1 MSVLP
6 SLLELLQPFFLEM
19 TRPTFTSFTTLV
31 AGWILARRHNITGAL
46 RAQQRPPKHHSAY
59 HRVFA
64 AARWS
69 LDAVGLALLQLILS
83 GFMAASDSIF
93 LAIDDTVCP
102 KHGRRMHG
110 IDSHYDA
117 ANTSRKRSNANQSL
131 KVRGH
136 CWVILGLVFP
146 LPFRAGHYACLPL
159 LFRLYM
165 NKKGARRHGRRYR
178 SRPELARELLKMVCD
193 RFAQRSF
200 HVLVDSAYGGQ
211 DTLRQLPA
219 NCQLTCRWQMN
230 VRLCEPPPSHRPDGK
245 RGPLPKRGPLLP
257 SPRQMLEERC
267 PHVKLELYGQHESYR
282 IASTVACLYT
292 VPQRLLRIVVSEAL
306 TAGGKPRRNFR
317 AMYYSTANGAGAQE
331 VLEWYARR
339 WSIEVA
345 IRDSKQ
351 QMGFGQAQGW
361 TAAAVER
368 TAPTLMLLYSVVVLW
383 FTREGQYFR
392 RAAHLP
398 WYPHK
403 IAVSFADMLWTLRW
417 RMFRQSL
424 CPNLQPLCKGVGSRK
439 AAGAILRLIRLAA

>member
-1 MSVLP
+1 
-6 SLLELLQPFFLEM
+6 LLQPFFQQM
-19 TRPTFTSFTTLV
+19 TAPTSASFATLV
-31 AGWILARRHNITGAL
+31 AGWILARRHHVTGAL
-46 RAQQRPPKHHSAY
+46 RPLAAPPKHHSAY

-69 LDAVGLALLQLILS
+69 LDAVGLGLLKLILAS
-83 GFMAASDSIF
+83 FMAKDERLF
-93 LAIDDTVCP
+93 LVIDDTVCR

-165 NKKGARRHGRRYR
+165 NKKGCRRHGRTYR
-178 SRPELARELLKMVCD
+178 SRPELARELLQMVCAG
-193 RFAQRSF
+193 FAQRSF
-200 HVLVDSAYGGQ
+200 HLLADSAYGGQ
-211 DTLRQLPA
+211 DTLRNLPA
-219 NCQLTCRWQMN
+219 NCQMTCRWQMN
-230 VRLCEPPPSHRPDGK
+230 VRLCQPPPQRRPDGK
-245 RGPLPKRGPLLP
+245 RGPLPRRGPLLP

-267 PHVKLELYGQHESYR
+267 PHVKLDLYGQHISCR
-282 IASTVACLYT
+282 LASTVACLYT
-292 VPQRLLRIVVSEAL
+292 VPQRLLRIVVTELL
-306 TAGGKPRRNFR
+306 TAAGKPRPDFR
-317 AMYYSTANGAGAQE
+317 AMYYSTATDATPEKILQ
-331 VLEWYARR
+331 WYAQR

-351 QMGFGQAQGW
+351 QMGFGQPQGW

-368 TAPTLMLLYSVVVLW
+368 TAPTLMLLYGLVVLW

-392 RAAHLP
+392 RPAHLP

-403 IAVSFADMLWTLRW
+403 SAISFADMLSTLRW

-424 CPNLQPLCKGVGSRK
+424 GPNLQPLCKGEGSRK

>member
-1 MSVLP
+1 
-6 SLLELLQPFFLEM
+6 M
-19 TRPTFTSFTTLV
+19 TSPTSASFCTLV
-31 AGWILARRHNITGAL
+31 AGWILARRHNVTGAL
-46 RAQQRPPKHHSAY
+46 RPLHSPPKHHSAY
-59 HRVFA
+59 LRVFA

-69 LDAVGLALLQLILS
+69 LDAVGLGLLHLILC
-83 GFMAASDSIF
+83 GLMAEPGTLF
-93 LAIDDTVCP
+93 LAIDDTVCR

-146 LPFRAGHYACLPL
+146 LPFRPGHHMCLPL

-165 NKKGARRHGRRYR
+165 NHKGCRRHGRVYR
-178 SRPELARELLKMVCD
+178 SRPELAREMLAMLCAG
-193 RFAQRSF
+193 FAQRSF
-200 HVLVDSAYGGQ
+200 HLLADSAYGGQ
-211 DTLRQLPA
+211 ETLRNLPA
-219 NCQLTCRWQMN
+219 NCQMTCRWQLN
-230 VRLCEPPPSHRPDGK
+230 VRLCQPPPQCRADGR
-245 RGPLPKRGPLLP
+245 RGPLPKRGTLLP
-257 SPRQMLEERC
+257 APRQMLEGRC
-267 PHVKLELYGQHESYR
+267 EHVQLNLYGQHQSYR
-282 IASTVACLYT
+282 LASIAACLFT
-292 VPQRLLRIVVSEAL
+292 VPERLLRIVVSEAL
-306 TAGGKPRRNFR
+306 TASGKPKPKFR
-317 AMYYSTANGAGAQE
+317 AMYYSTASDAAPQTI
-331 VLEWYARR
+331 LEWYARR

-351 QMGFGQAQGW
+351 QMGFAQPQGW

-392 RAAHLP
+392 RPAALP

-403 IAVSFADMLWTLRW
+403 TAISFADMLSTLRW

-424 CPNLQPLCKGVGSRK
+424 GTTLQPLCRGLGSRK
-439 AAGAILRLIRLAA
+439 AASAVLRLIRLAA